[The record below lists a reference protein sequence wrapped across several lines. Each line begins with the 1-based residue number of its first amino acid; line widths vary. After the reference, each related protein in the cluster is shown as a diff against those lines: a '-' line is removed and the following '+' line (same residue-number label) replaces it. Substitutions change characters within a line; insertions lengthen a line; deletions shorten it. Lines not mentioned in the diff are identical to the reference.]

1 MATYIL
7 YIIVLHTLMKPVKA
21 MNKPEQQLS
30 TIKSYPLVNVYI
42 TMENHNFWWVNP
54 LFLWP
59 FSIVFCFE
67 TPRRHLRAA
76 AHELWSEGHDQQCLA
91 LAALLSESFTIKNGG
106 FHQRKLWISPAKMV
120 SSPSKMVSSPSK
132 MVSSP
137 AKMVSWWFHQQKLWF
152 HQPKL
157 RFRQQKWRFYQQ
169 KCWFN
174 MI

>member
-1 MATYIL
+1 MG
-7 YIIVLHTLMKPVKA
+7 K
-21 MNKPEQQLS
+21 S
-30 TIKSYPLVNVYI
+30 TISMAIFN
-42 TMENHNFWWVNP
+42 
-54 LFLWP
+54 
-59 FSIVFCFE
+59 VFCFE

-137 AKMVSWWFHQQKLWF
+137 AKIEISPAKMKIL
-152 HQPKL
+152 PAKML
-157 RFRQQKWRFYQQ
+157 
-169 KCWFN
+169 
-174 MI
+174 I